1 MDCKYRC
8 DEFQDIVSKNIDRI
22 AQLFYDQTSLIDEG
36 YSTLNLILASKN
48 AKSSNQKSIPSILD
62 RLRQIRGFIKEEA
75 SFYLDYT
82 KCCGMRYEDFEVLMA
97 YYLEAGIK
105 KEEAFIKELSKKID
119 TEMDLADINSMISLL
134 SKTISQDKMRY

>member
-62 RLRQIRGFIKEEA
+62 RLRQIRGFIKKEA

-82 KCCGMRYEDFEVLMA
+82 KCCNMRYEDFEVLMA

-105 KEEAFIKELSKKID
+105 KEEAFIKELSKKVD
-119 TEMDLADINSMISLL
+119 TEMDLADINSMIFLL

>member
-22 AQLFYDQTSLIDEG
+22 AQLFYDQTSLIDKG
-36 YSTLNLILASKN
+36 YSTLNLILANKN

-62 RLRQIRGFIKEEA
+62 RLRQIRGFIKEEV